1 MRKEL
6 ILGLA
11 LVLVLAGCGAETAP
25 EGVQDPDQF
34 DQGDVQQEQDS
45 GIDVVPE
52 SEVPGPQEPGPQDD
66 EFESD
71 PDGLDEI
78 DSSDGGGMGDL
89 EDLEDLEETDDDLDI
104 MIE

>member
-34 DQGDVQQEQDS
+34 DQGE
-45 GIDVVPE
+45 
-52 SEVPGPQEPGPQDD
+52 PQGVEDMDGGV
-66 EFESD
+66 EG
-71 PDGLDEI
+71 GLD
-78 DSSDGGGMGDL
+78 DM
-89 EDLEDLEETDDDLDI
+89 